1 MAAGNDTPTAALNAL
16 PVDAETSMVT
26 AAPAELRP
34 TLSAAEASSTAVFCV
49 TVLAIEFA
57 EIVGPGVG
65 DLVVGRTVGDADG
78 VDVGT
83 GVGAEVGTLVGVDV
97 GTLVGT
103 DVDAVVGAAVGSD
116 VVGPAVG
123 ASDGAAVGTVVGVV
137 VGAEVGSAVGIDVV
151 GAAVGVVVGLAVGAF
166 VCSARRLHVA
176 EPGGVF
182 CPSAP
187 SVQEV
192 GTMV

>member
-1 MAAGNDTPTAALNAL
+1 MTGGTVAAGNDTPTAALNAL

-34 TLSAAEASSTAVFCV
+34 TLSAAEASSTAVFSV

-83 GVGAEVGTLVGVDV
+83 AVGADLGTLVGVD
-97 GTLVGT
+97 
-103 DVDAVVGAAVGSD
+103 VVGAAVGSD
-116 VVGPAVG
+116 VVG
-123 ASDGAAVGTVVGVV
+123 T
-137 VGAEVGSAVGIDVV
+137 AVGIAVV
-151 GAAVGVVVGLAVGAF
+151 GIGVGLSVGADVGP
-166 VCSARRLHVA
+166 VCAVMEKPFEKST
-176 EPGGVF
+176 
-182 CPSAP
+182 
-187 SVQEV
+187 QY
-192 GTMV
+192 

>member
-1 MAAGNDTPTAALNAL
+1 MTGGTVAAGNDTPTAALNAL

-83 GVGAEVGTLVGVDV
+83 AVGAELGTLVGVD
-97 GTLVGT
+97 
-103 DVDAVVGAAVGSD
+103 VVGAAVGSD
-116 VVGPAVG
+116 VVG
-123 ASDGAAVGTVVGVV
+123 T
-137 VGAEVGSAVGIDVV
+137 AVGIAVV
-151 GAAVGVVVGLAVGAF
+151 GIGVGLSVGADVGP
-166 VCSARRLHVA
+166 VCAVMEKPFEKST
-176 EPGGVF
+176 
-182 CPSAP
+182 
-187 SVQEV
+187 QY
-192 GTMV
+192 

>member
-1 MAAGNDTPTAALNAL
+1 MTGGTVAAGNDTPTAALNAL

-83 GVGAEVGTLVGVDV
+83 GVGAEGGTLVGVDV

-116 VVGPAVG
+116 VVG
-123 ASDGAAVGTVVGVV
+123 T
-137 VGAEVGSAVGIDVV
+137 AVGIAVV
-151 GAAVGVVVGLAVGAF
+151 GIGVGLSVGADVGP
-166 VCSARRLHVA
+166 VCAVMEKPFEKST
-176 EPGGVF
+176 
-182 CPSAP
+182 
-187 SVQEV
+187 QY
-192 GTMV
+192 

>member
-34 TLSAAEASSTAVFCV
+34 TLSAAEASSTAVFSV

-83 GVGAEVGTLVGVDV
+83 AVGAELGTLVGVD
-97 GTLVGT
+97 
-103 DVDAVVGAAVGSD
+103 VVGAAVGSD
-116 VVGPAVG
+116 VVG
-123 ASDGAAVGTVVGVV
+123 T
-137 VGAEVGSAVGIDVV
+137 AVGIAVV
-151 GAAVGVVVGLAVGAF
+151 GIGVGLSVGADVGP
-166 VCSARRLHVA
+166 VCAVMEKPFEKST
-176 EPGGVF
+176 
-182 CPSAP
+182 
-187 SVQEV
+187 QY
-192 GTMV
+192 

>member
-1 MAAGNDTPTAALNAL
+1 MTGGTVAAGNDTPTAALNAL

-34 TLSAAEASSTAVFCV
+34 TLSAAEASSTAVFSV

-83 GVGAEVGTLVGVDV
+83 AVGAELGTLVGVD
-97 GTLVGT
+97 
-103 DVDAVVGAAVGSD
+103 VVGAAVGSD
-116 VVGPAVG
+116 VVG
-123 ASDGAAVGTVVGVV
+123 T
-137 VGAEVGSAVGIDVV
+137 AVGIAVV
-151 GAAVGVVVGLAVGAF
+151 GIGVGLSVGADVGP
-166 VCSARRLHVA
+166 VCAVMEKPFEKST
-176 EPGGVF
+176 
-182 CPSAP
+182 
-187 SVQEV
+187 QY
-192 GTMV
+192 